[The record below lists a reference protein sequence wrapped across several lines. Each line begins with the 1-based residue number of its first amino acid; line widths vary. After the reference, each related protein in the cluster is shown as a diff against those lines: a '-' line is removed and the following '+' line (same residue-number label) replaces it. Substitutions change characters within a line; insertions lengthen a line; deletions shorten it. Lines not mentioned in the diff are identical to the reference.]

1 MARWP
6 KKRLIGLI
14 LLVLGVCLLIV
25 SYTTA
30 QPYKAAVQAEGGK
43 FEAKLLTA
51 EAEAIIQEHTSA
63 ETGEV
68 IGMDF
73 ATKLKVFV
81 LKNYLSMTA
90 IGFILVILGVALFG
104 VSFFEEG
111 KANELTRKYT
121 MVLALLAVLVFFFI
135 VSEGKTLLPANI
147 NNLIAQNGYVFVLAA
162 GMLCCILTGGNIDL
176 SVGSVVCFTAAIGC
190 KLMTFGWGMVPT
202 VLVMLLVGLAIGTF
216 QGFWIAKVHV
226 PAFIATLSGM
236 YAFRGF
242 SNIVLQGETVAISN
256 TAFLNTFGGGADCYV
271 PDFIR
276 SLTGMEGKLN
286 LTCLVLG
293 VAAALVFAGLTV
305 RRILV
310 QKKLGIQQSIAGQI
324 IGTTVICAVV
334 VWLTLQLAKLKGIPT
349 VLIWIALVLGIYQYI
364 TTKTAMG
371 RHLYAVGG
379 NEKAT
384 ALSGVNTRNV
394 YWFAYANIGMLAG
407 LAGVLTAAR
416 AKGIDPTYGEGY
428 EMDAI
433 ASCFIGGASAY
444 GGTGKVSGMIIGA
457 TLMGVINQGMR
468 IMAVDSNYQK
478 VVKGIVL
485 LVAVMFDVM
494 SKRQKR

>member
-1 MARWP
+1 M
-6 KKRLIGLI
+6 
-14 LLVLGVCLLIV
+14 
-25 SYTTA
+25 
-30 QPYKAAVQAEGGK
+30 
-43 FEAKLLTA
+43 
-51 EAEAIIQEHTSA
+51 
-63 ETGEV
+63 
-68 IGMDF
+68 
-73 ATKLKVFV
+73 
-81 LKNYLSMTA
+81 
-90 IGFILVILGVALFG
+90 
-104 VSFFEEG
+104 
-111 KANELTRKYT
+111 KANKVGAFFQKYT
-121 MVLALLAVLVFFFI
+121 MVLALVLVTVFFAWRTG
-135 VSEGKTLLPANI
+135 GKTLLPANL
-147 NNLIAQNGYVFVLAA
+147 NNLIAQNGYVFVLAT

-190 KLMTFGWGMVPT
+190 KLMKAGWAMVPT
-202 VLVMLLVGLAIGTF
+202 VLVMLLAGLLIGAF
-216 QGFWIAKVHV
+216 QGFWIAKIHV
-226 PAFIATLSGM
+226 PPFIATLSGM

-271 PDFIR
+271 PDFIAAW
-276 SLTGMEGKLN
+276 THFEGKLN
-286 LTCLVLG
+286 LTCMVVG
-293 VAAALVFAGLTV
+293 IAAAAIFALLTL
-305 RRILV
+305 RKILV
-310 QKKLGIQQSIAGQI
+310 QKRLGISQSILTQVI
-324 IGTTVICAVV
+324 TTAIICAVV
-334 VWLTLQLAKLKGIPT
+334 IWLTMQLAKLKGIPT
-349 VLIWIALVLGIYQYI
+349 VLIWIALVLLIYNYI
-364 TTKTAMG
+364 TNRTAMG

-407 LAGVLTAAR
+407 LAGILTAAR

-444 GGTGKVSGMIIGA
+444 GGIGKVSGVIIGA

-468 IMAVDSNYQK
+468 IMSVDTNYQK

-485 LVAVMFDVM
+485 LVAVMFDVL